1 MIQSTFFHTGV
12 EKCAEPCLIYSA
24 STQIN
29 GIELSTSRVVNLVSS
44 LRGAVAVDVHVRDKT
59 IYWSDVQQHVIK
71 RMKLQSSGNVE
82 DIITDDLGDVDG
94 LAVEWESNLIYWT
107 DFSKGRVGVA
117 SLDGS
122 RRKLLFVEDVGKPRG
137 VALYPKKG

>member
-1 MIQSTFFHTGV
+1 M
-12 EKCAEPCLIYSA
+12 IYSA
-24 STQIN
+24 SSQIN
-29 GIELSTSRVVNLVSS
+29 GIELSTSRVVYLVSS
-44 LRGAVAVDVHVRDKT
+44 LRGAVAVDVHVREKT

-82 DIITDDLGDVDG
+82 DIITDDLGDVHG
-94 LAVEWESNLIYWT
+94 LAVEWASNMIYWT